1 MRVPMSLLVVVTTF
15 ALVTS
20 AVAGSAGLCGGDGG
34 NHTTT
39 LTCPEGQYVAAIGAR
54 AGAFIDEFSIACR
67 EIPVSGNPG
76 RLGNYMSGGPGGG
89 TSSRSGQCGGGG
101 AVWEIWVNSGGY
113 VDKIKTAGCATRG
126 GDNWGDA
133 RGYINLD
140 IGGGGGLFCALECP
154 QGEVLYQ
161 VAVRH
166 GGWVD
171 SIKGNCRQ

>member
-20 AVAGSAGLCGGDGG
+20 AVAGSAGRCGGDGG

-101 AVWEIWVNSGGY
+101 A
-113 VDKIKTAGCATRG
+113 
-126 GDNWGDA
+126 NWGDA

>member
-20 AVAGSAGLCGGDGG
+20 AVAGSAGRCGGDGG

-54 AGAFIDEFSIACR
+54 AGAFIDDFSIACR

-76 RLGNYMSGGPGGG
+76 PLGNYMSGGPGGG
-89 TSSRSGQCGGGG
+89 TRSRSGQCGGGG

-126 GDNWGDA
+126 AITGAMPGVISIWT
-133 RGYINLD
+133 
-140 IGGGGGLFCALECP
+140 LE
-154 QGEVLYQ
+154 GEVGFF
-161 VAVRH
+161 AR
-166 GGWVD
+166 
-171 SIKGNCRQ
+171 SSARKARCCIK